1 MLIDPMATTTAS
13 RTEADVAERSGFRYL
28 KRARAETILS
38 AAEDLETL
46 RPCWFPCDPAAGELP
61 ESASVVQ
68 AKTRYN
74 IHSSTNKTSCVVG
87 NQQAKHT
94 LPGSEP

>member
-28 KRARAETILS
+28 KRVRAETILS
-38 AAEDLETL
+38 AAEDLEPL

-68 AKTRYN
+68 AKTRYSF
-74 IHSSTNKTSCVVG
+74 HCSTNKSGCVVG
-87 NQQAKHT
+87 VLLARRA